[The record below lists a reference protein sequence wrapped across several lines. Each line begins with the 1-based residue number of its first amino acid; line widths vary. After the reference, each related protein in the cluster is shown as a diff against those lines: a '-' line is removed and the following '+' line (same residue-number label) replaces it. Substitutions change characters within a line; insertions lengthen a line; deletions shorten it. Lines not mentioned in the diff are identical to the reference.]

1 MKELLAPR
9 RAPELA
15 AVAPGGWLGA
25 GSAEGGLAADHL
37 AFGEP
42 VERPVVRSIFDG
54 EKDDLAAEGNE
65 DHGLKGEDALF
76 QDQSDGE
83 GGDLKA
89 AIPDGGS
96 AE

>member
-1 MKELLAPR
+1 
-9 RAPELA
+9 
-15 AVAPGGWLGA
+15 
-25 GSAEGGLAADHL
+25 
-37 AFGEP
+37 
-42 VERPVVRSIFDG
+42 VERPVVHSIFDG
-54 EKDDLAAEGNE
+54 EKDDLAAEDNE
-65 DHGLKGEDALF
+65 DHDLEGEDALF